1 MVKYYILNGKVI
13 YYFLEQ
19 KTRCMVMYLPRN
31 EFFFFLL

>member
-13 YYFLEQ
+13 YFLEQ